1 MANRHYSRS
10 LALQALFELDFNEQ
24 NGDLAEIVSRLSE
37 DSSSEVDKAFV
48 LDLAGGVV
56 KNLAAIDQLILKNAP
71 DWPLDQIS
79 LIDRSLLR
87 LGLFE
92 LCFYKETPPKVAIN
106 EAVELAKTF
115 GGDRSAKF
123 VNGVLGKVFL
133 ENHSPEEGD
142 KAA

>member
-10 LALQALFELDFNEQ
+10 LALQALFELDFNDQ
-24 NGDLAEIVSRLSE
+24 NGDLAEIVGRLSE
-37 DSSSEVDKAFV
+37 DSSSEVDKDFV